1 MNRTAAKGYLPSSA
15 AAVAT
20 TVVALLSL
28 ATGPLNALA
37 ADPVRIAVFELEL
50 DDRSAGGAVIGP
62 DARDAEY
69 LRQTTDEARRMLA
82 ESGHFVV
89 VDTDSV
95 AGEVAAAG
103 GIRHCNGCDGPL
115 ALRLGAEQT
124 MLGVLTR
131 VSRTEYTLQLVFRDA
146 RTGTTLSD
154 DFSGLRMGANYS
166 WPRGVKYLMT
176 KRILPAASAR

>member
-1 MNRTAAKGYLPSSA
+1 MTTTHPKDCAPSIPGAVAIAIVAGLALATAAFG
-15 AAVAT
+15 T
-20 TVVALLSL
+20 F
-28 ATGPLNALA
+28 A

-82 ESGHFVV
+82 ESDRYVV
-89 VDTDSV
+89 VDTESV

-131 VSRTEYTLQLVFRDA
+131 VSRTEYTLQLVVRDA

-166 WPRGVKYLMT
+166 WPRGVKYLIT
-176 KRILPAASAR
+176 KRILPAASAP